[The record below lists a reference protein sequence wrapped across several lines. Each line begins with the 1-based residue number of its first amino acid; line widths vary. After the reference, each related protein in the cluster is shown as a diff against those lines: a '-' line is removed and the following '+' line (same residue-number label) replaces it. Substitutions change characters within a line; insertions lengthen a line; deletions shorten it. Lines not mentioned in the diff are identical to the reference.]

1 MTTIY
6 MYICMCIHIYIV
18 VSLVAQTVKES
29 ACNVED
35 TGSIP
40 GLGRSPGEGN
50 ATHSNSLAKRTQWT
64 EEPSG
69 LQSMG
74 WQRVGHD
81 WATELNWT
89 SFSPL
94 LFASFLFTAILR
106 LPQPAILLFLHFF
119 FMGIVLILV
128 SCAMSW
134 TSVHSSSGILSDLI
148 PWVYLSL
155 PLCNRKGFYLGHTW
169 MVSWFSWVH
178 WD

>member
-1 MTTIY
+1 MGRTD
-6 MYICMCIHIYIV
+6 
-18 VSLVAQTVKES
+18 SLENTLMLGKIEGGRRRGRQRIRRLDGITNMVDMILSKLQDLVMEKEFG
-29 ACNVED
+29 V
-35 TGSIP
+35 
-40 GLGRSPGEGN
+40 
-50 ATHSNSLAKRTQWT
+50 
-64 EEPSG
+64 

-74 WQRVGHD
+74 SQKVGHD

-94 LFASFLFTAILR
+94 LFASFLFTAILS

-155 PLCNRKGFYLGHTW
+155 PLYNCKGFYLGHTW
-169 MVSWFSWVH
+169 MV
-178 WD
+178 

>member
-1 MTTIY
+1 MGRTD
-6 MYICMCIHIYIV
+6 
-18 VSLVAQTVKES
+18 SLEKTLMLGKIEGGRRRGRQRIRRLDGITNMVDMSLSKLQDLVMEKEFG
-29 ACNVED
+29 V
-35 TGSIP
+35 
-40 GLGRSPGEGN
+40 
-50 ATHSNSLAKRTQWT
+50 
-64 EEPSG
+64 

-74 WQRVGHD
+74 SQKVGHD

-94 LFASFLFTAILR
+94 LFASFLFTAILS